1 MNKIRI
7 GNDVQINFQF
17 DVDKIDPTSVRSIE
31 VYIVNI
37 TKYEEF
43 KKKRDAVYRF
53 MKSYPQSRFEQY
65 LADSYS
71 THLSGYPTYFYP
83 NQGHCIHSYMGFGVN
98 PDWDKIRFGN
108 CPMESFEYKAV
119 VKYNADRG
127 SFSVVF
133 PAEEQRYAGVY
144 KAVVVF
150 KQYISGWDI
159 DNLRVKT
166 FDILP
171 GGLFELSDDETSD
184 YSNEN
189 TIININMNF
198 DAYYYFAAP
207 DVDIETFDVDS
218 YEQHIVD
225 DLSPVVDIASI
236 SGSNTC
242 KILIAVPNGW
252 DGARI
257 GDYNFITEYELT
269 DPVQRAI
276 GESVYDVYCT
286 KRSVLSDSKIKIKWN
301 GQ

>member
-171 GGLFELSDDETSD
+171 GGLFELSDGLSLAMTKLA
-184 YSNEN
+184 
-189 TIININMNF
+189 TILMK
-198 DAYYYFAAP
+198 
-207 DVDIETFDVDS
+207 T
-218 YEQHIVD
+218 Q
-225 DLSPVVDIASI
+225 
-236 SGSNTC
+236 
-242 KILIAVPNGW
+242 
-252 DGARI
+252 
-257 GDYNFITEYELT
+257 
-269 DPVQRAI
+269 
-276 GESVYDVYCT
+276 
-286 KRSVLSDSKIKIKWN
+286 
-301 GQ
+301 